1 VRLLFPVPALLIRA
15 SAAVFRSLLAVLCG
29 FAVASA
35 PAMAQDVPVRV
46 MTFNVRLPIAS
57 DGPNAW
63 EHRRDL
69 LVRTIAE
76 ARPDIIGTQELFK
89 IQGDYVVKR
98 LPGYAW
104 FGIDR
109 RGGHADEHMGV
120 FYRRDRL
127 RLIDSGNF
135 WLSDTPTVP
144 GSITWG
150 HPLPRMVTWGLME
163 TIDGGRRFYFYN
175 THFPYRDE
183 DGDARR
189 KGAEL
194 IRDRIAAIPADV
206 PIVLTGDFNTD
217 PDGDVH
223 AALSR
228 ILTDVRAAS
237 PAKDGPDA
245 TYHGFTGKPDRR
257 IDWILVRGFEPS
269 STRTLTT
276 RDGAAYPSDHFP
288 VIAELVWNP
297 RK

>member
-1 VRLLFPVPALLIRA
+1 MPLRLPVLFLVRT
-15 SAAVFRSLLAVLCG
+15 LLAVLA
-29 FAVASA
+29 FAAVV
-35 PAMAQDVPVRV
+35 PATAQDSPLRV
-46 MTFNVRLPIAS
+46 MAFNVRLPIAS

-69 LVRTIAE
+69 LVRTIAD

-89 IQGDYVVKR
+89 LQGDYIVER
-98 LPGYAW
+98 LPDYAW

-127 RLIDSGNF
+127 RVVDSGNY
-135 WLSDTPTVP
+135 WLSDTPEVA

-150 HPLPRMVTWGLME
+150 HPLPRMVTWALME

-175 THFPYRDE
+175 THFPYREE

-194 IRDRIAAIPADV
+194 ISKRIAALPADTPV
-206 PIVLTGDFNTD
+206 VLTGDFNTD

-223 AALSR
+223 AALTGQ
-228 ILTDVRAAS
+228 LADVRTAA
-237 PAKDGPDA
+237 PVREGPDA
-245 TYHGFTGKPDRR
+245 TFHGFTGKADRR
-257 IDWILVRGFEPS
+257 IDWILTRGFTPKS
-269 STRTLTT
+269 ANTLTT
-276 RDGAAYPSDHFP
+276 HEGAAYPSDHFP
-288 VIAELVWNP
+288 VVTELHWQ

>member
-1 VRLLFPVPALLIRA
+1 MRLLFPVRVLVSRA
-15 SAAVFRSLLAVLCG
+15 SAVVLRSLLAMLALV
-29 FAVASA
+29 AVSV
-35 PAMAQDVPVRV
+35 PALAKDSPLRV
-46 MTFNVRLPIAS
+46 MSFNVRLPIAS

-69 LVRTIAE
+69 LVRTIAD

-89 IQGDYVVKR
+89 LQGDYVVKR
-98 LPGYAW
+98 LPEYAW

-109 RGGHADEHMGV
+109 RGGQADEYMGV

-127 RLIDSGNF
+127 RLIDFGNF

-175 THFPYRDE
+175 THFPYREE
-183 DGDARR
+183 DGDARL

-194 IRDRIAAIPADV
+194 IRDRIAALPADV
-206 PIVLTGDFNTD
+206 PVVLAGDFNTD

-223 AALSR
+223 AALAR
-228 ILTDVRAAS
+228 NLADVRTAA
-237 PAKDGPDA
+237 PVTDGPSA
-245 TYHGFTGKPDRR
+245 TFHNFTGKADRR
-257 IDWILVRGFEPS
+257 IDWIMVRGLKPT
-269 STRTLTT
+269 STSTLTT
-276 RDGAAYPSDHFP
+276 RNGTAYPSDHFP
-288 VIAELVWNP
+288 VTAELAWQP
-297 RK
+297 AK

>member
-1 VRLLFPVPALLIRA
+1 MRLVFPATATAGRALTVMVRLLLAAFCAL
-15 SAAVFRSLLAVLCG
+15 AA
-29 FAVASA
+29 ASA
-35 PAMAQDVPVRV
+35 PALAQDAPLRV
-46 MTFNVRLPIAS
+46 MAFNVRLPIAS

-69 LVRTIAE
+69 LVRTIAD

-89 IQGDYVVKR
+89 LQGDYVVER
-98 LPGYAW
+98 LPQYTW

-109 RGGHADEHMGV
+109 RGGHGDEHMGV

-127 RLIDSGNF
+127 RVVESGNF

-150 HPLPRMVTWGLME
+150 HPLPRMVTWALME

-175 THFPYRDE
+175 THFPYREE

-194 IRDRIAAIPADV
+194 IRTRIAALPADV
-206 PIVLTGDFNTD
+206 PVILVGDFNTD

-223 AALSR
+223 AALAR
-228 ILTDVRAAS
+228 NLVDVRAAA
-237 PAKDGPDA
+237 PVKQGPDA
-245 TYHGFTGKPDRR
+245 TFHNFTGKPDRR
-257 IDWILVRGFEPS
+257 IDWIMARGIKPN
-269 STRTLTT
+269 STSTLTT
-276 RDGAAYPSDHFP
+276 HDGTAYPSDHFP
-288 VIAELVWNP
+288 VIAEFGWNP
-297 RK
+297 SK